1 MMLVYFVGVPALV
14 AGLGVYLAERLTRN
28 KTPTFFALGCLVVLV
43 LAMLTIALKTQTSE
57 NWLGL
62 VLLVFTVA
70 PAILFGIFV
79 GGLSTPLQAE
89 SPRFEEI

>member
-14 AGLGVYLAERLTRN
+14 AGLGVYIAERLTRD

-43 LAMLTIALKTQTSE
+43 LAFLSFALKTQTSD
-57 NWLGL
+57 NWLGV
-62 VLLVFTVA
+62 VLLVFIGA

-79 GGLSTPLQAE
+79 GGLSTPTTSGEPSL
-89 SPRFEEI
+89 